1 MDSFLSDVRLARAT
15 GPGPATVAGPHRP
28 RSLQEIG
35 TVLNLDGETMPSPRD
50 AVAVPL
56 VSIDRPYLLFLG
68 AVTDADDAKTAFGL
82 RDWCRPACLGQF
94 RLPGC
99 TVDTGLPDLTP
110 RAAVAAGARSL
121 LIGVAPMGGA
131 LNPAWMSALQDAL
144 EAGLD
149 LVSGMHARL
158 AMHPPLAAAAA
169 RAGRR
174 LLDLRRADLPLAVGT
189 GRQRSGRRLLT
200 VGTDCALGK
209 KYAALAL
216 AAELQRRGVPAE
228 FRATGQTGIMIS
240 GRGIAVDAVV
250 ADFVAGAAEALS
262 PDAPDGHWDVIE
274 GQGSILHPAYSGVS
288 VGLLHGSQPDA
299 FVVCHDPTRRTL
311 SGMPDFPVPP
321 IEQVVALTIELGR
334 VTNAAIRCV
343 GVSLNTSAVPEL
355 ERAAVL
361 AAHERRLGV
370 PAFDPMRGGV
380 GRVVDELLRGADARR
395 A

>member
-1 MDSFLSDVRLARAT
+1 MDIRL
-15 GPGPATVAGPHRP
+15 
-28 RSLQEIG
+28 
-35 TVLNLDGETMPSPRD
+35 
-50 AVAVPL
+50 
-56 VSIDRPYLLFLG
+56 PYLIFLG
-68 AVTDADDAKTAFGL
+68 AVVSVRDAKTGL
-82 RDWCRPACLGQF
+82 GVRDWRPDACAGQW

-99 TVDTGLPDLTP
+99 EVDLGLPDLDP
-110 RAAVAAGARSL
+110 VAAVAAGARSL
-121 LIGVAPMGGA
+121 LIGVAPVGGQIRPEWVPA
-131 LNPAWMSALQDAL
+131 LVAALA
-144 EAGLD
+144 AGLD
-149 LVSGMHARL
+149 IVSGMHTRL
-158 AMHPPLAAAAA
+158 ASVPELAEAAA
-169 RAGRR
+169 RHGRQLHDVR
-174 LLDLRRADLPLAVGT
+174 HADRRFPVGT
-189 GRQRSGRRLLT
+189 GVKRSGKRLLT

-299 FVVCHDPTRRTL
+299 FVVCHDPTRHTL